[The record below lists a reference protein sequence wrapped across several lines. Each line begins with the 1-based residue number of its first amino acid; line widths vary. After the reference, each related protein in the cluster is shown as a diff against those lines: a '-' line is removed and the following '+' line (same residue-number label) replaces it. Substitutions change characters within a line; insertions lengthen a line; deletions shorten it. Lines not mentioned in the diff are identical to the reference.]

1 MTVSNPFFDDR
12 SFDDFY
18 SKRLSD
24 FGSSN
29 FNTKTASS
37 FVDPFVSMASQKPD
51 LTEFLSTARTS
62 GPRLQSLAGQLP
74 DLSNLRAET
83 TGNIEDMP
91 SFKAATKAYEAGVE
105 PGVINQMTLRG
116 LGSGSALA
124 GALGRTRAGAML
136 PIIQDE
142 QARRDRAIQAIAGYE
157 DTANARKLG
166 AQETSD
172 QELLRSLLSAAG
184 YDENAI
190 SRALGAA
197 EVGTGRVLDTGLA
210 ETGRTFTAAENE
222 KNRQTQLKLG
232 ELQRQGMLGF
242 AGGQFGAAALPTIL
256 SLLGLD
262 GKAAQSSDAVSQ
274 IEKALGLPPGSLGGK
289 TPTGTQPA
297 SGNGTDLA
305 SLAKKAIAAGAG
317 SVADT
322 AFRTA
327 LSQATGSTMEAL
339 SGTSTQGLLS
349 ILSQPSGS
357 TTGFVNNPVDF
368 MDQEFGQGLSDLVS
382 NFSDASTGAVGTGG
396 EIAADLGGKTF
407 GPGDAGFLD
416 SIGGLGGVSSFLG
429 LGTGIAG
436 LARGGDTAS
445 KALSGMGT
453 ATSALGVGSSL
464 GLLPSMAALG
474 PIGMGISLMSFLSSL
489 MPNKGA
495 ESDAQSLK
503 GENMWIANIQS
514 NPTKWIA
521 DMEKDMPGV
530 GGNLATKALGGQ
542 IKGEDDLLKELGMT
556 DIAGALQDYNIHVG
570 GWAGDLPGSTLAH
583 GSPMW
588 AAVNIEAAKGIDIPW
603 ILKYAD
609 TIRRAKAEGLPWGKE
624 VANATNQDPKRFI
637 ETLSQMDTETF
648 KRQMYGTPDENNPS
662 RLRKEFGGGE
672 DRGTAY
678 FDPKTLQWLPP
689 GRTDNSSD

>member
-1 MTVSNPFFDDR
+1 MAISNPFFDDR

-24 FGSSN
+24 FGSSD

-51 LTEFLSTARTS
+51 LTEFLSTARSS

-142 QARRDRAIQAIAGYE
+142 QARRDRAIQSIAGYE

-172 QELLRSLLSAAG
+172 TALLRSLLSAAG

-210 ETGRTFTAAENE
+210 ETGRTFTAGENE
-222 KNRQTQLKLG
+222 KNRQIQLKLG

-256 SLLGLD
+256 GLLGL
-262 GKAAQSSDAVSQ
+262 GK
-274 IEKALGLPPGSLGGK
+274 KAD
-289 TPTGTQPA
+289 GTQPSLLDILGLGSKPKQTPPGGGA
-297 SGNGTDLA
+297 TGGTA
-305 SLAKKAIAAGAG
+305 ATAAISKAIQALIAQGV
-317 SVADT
+317 SPST
-322 AFRTA
+322 AELIVQSIDPA
-327 LSQATGSTMEAL
+327 LISSGVDLSQIG
-339 SGTSTQGLLS
+339 Q
-349 ILSQPSGS
+349 
-357 TTGFVNNPVDF
+357 
-368 MDQEFGQGLSDLVS
+368 FGQTIFPSLEGGPFDPSLVS

-416 SIGGLGGVSSFLG
+416 SIGGLGGLSSFLG

-453 ATSALGVGSSL
+453 ATSAAGLASSL

-474 PIGMGISLMSFLSSL
+474 PIGMGIGLIKFLSSL
-489 MPNKGA
+489 AGGGNAGGA
-495 ESDAQSLK
+495 KSDAQSLK

-521 DMEKDMPGV
+521 DMEHDMPGV
-530 GGNLATKALGGQ
+530 GGNLAAKALGGQ

-556 DIAGALQDYNIHVG
+556 DIMGALQDYNIHVG
-570 GWAGDLPGSTLAH
+570 GWAGDLPGSTLTH

-588 AAVNIEAAKGIDIPW
+588 AATRIESSKGIDIPW
-603 ILKYAD
+603 LLQYAD

-648 KRQMYGTPDENNPS
+648 KRQMYGTPDENDPS

-689 GRTDNSSD
+689 GGTDNSSD